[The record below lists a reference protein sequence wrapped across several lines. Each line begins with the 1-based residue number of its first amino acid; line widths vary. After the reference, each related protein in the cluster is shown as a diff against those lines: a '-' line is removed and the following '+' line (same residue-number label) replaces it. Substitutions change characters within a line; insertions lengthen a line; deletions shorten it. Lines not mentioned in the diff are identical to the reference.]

1 LTALRRFPRVLL
13 HNSTPVQYYTLDTQN
28 AICGPFTASQLI
40 EMLEDGCLSAA
51 IPAAAEG
58 DASWR
63 ALDELLPT
71 LKADFEREVHA
82 VLQTGPPT
90 SQLMMNLLKEDG
102 DFPRPRKQR
111 RLHQGTRA
119 PTSAGR
125 NPHFPYR

>member
-1 LTALRRFPRVLL
+1 
-13 HNSTPVQYYTLDTQN
+13 VQYYTLDTEN

-40 EMLEDGCLSAA
+40 EMLEAGCLSAA

-102 DFPRPRKQR
+102 DFPRPRKPR
-111 RLHQGTRA
+111 RNSQAART
-119 PTSAGR
+119 PSSAGR